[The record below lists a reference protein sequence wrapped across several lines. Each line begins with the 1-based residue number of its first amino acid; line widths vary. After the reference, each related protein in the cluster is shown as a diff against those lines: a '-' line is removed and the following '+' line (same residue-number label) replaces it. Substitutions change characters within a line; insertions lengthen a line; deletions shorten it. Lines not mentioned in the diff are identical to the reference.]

1 MKKLFVYL
9 VLLILGVGCSQTE
22 PLHIGSKDFTE
33 QFILAEIVAQL
44 LENENIPVKRS
55 IPYGDTFSN
64 LEAIKNGDLDLYMEY
79 NGTGLIMLGRPPV
92 NDGDKAFAE
101 VKKLFKPLGL
111 EWLDRLGF

>member
-1 MKKLFVYL
+1 MKKLFIYL

-79 NGTGLIMLGRPPV
+79 IDFQKSQSYQTCQV
-92 NDGDKAFAE
+92 
-101 VKKLFKPLGL
+101 L
-111 EWLDRLGF
+111 ET